1 MKIIRTI
8 NGQEIAIE
16 LTTEEML
23 QVYSELDEEYL
34 REDIQQWAED
44 NGKTVDDELLE
55 NILGELNKNYD
66 SNSSLWDNIAANYN
80 WFVWLRNNK

>member
-1 MKIIRTI
+1 MKITRTI

-23 QVYSELDEEYL
+23 RAYSELDEEYL

-44 NGKTVDDELLE
+44 NDTNISEKLE
-55 NILGELNKNYD
+55 TKMVRYLAEEDGTNA
-66 SNSSLWDNIAANYN
+66 SRWDNIENAYYAC
-80 WFVWLRNNK
+80 RK

>member
-1 MKIIRTI
+1 MKITRTI

-23 QVYSELDEEYL
+23 RAYSELDEEYL

-44 NGKTVDDELLE
+44 NDESISEKLEDKMVHYLAEEDDA
-55 NILGELNKNYD
+55 NA
-66 SNSSLWDNIAANYN
+66 SRWDNIENAYYAC
-80 WFVWLRNNK
+80 RK

>member
-1 MKIIRTI
+1 MKITRTI

-23 QVYSELDEEYL
+23 RAYSELDEEQL

-44 NGKTVDDELLE
+44 NDESISEKLEDKMVHYLAEEDDA
-55 NILGELNKNYD
+55 NA
-66 SNSSLWDNIAANYN
+66 SRWDNIENAYYAC
-80 WFVWLRNNK
+80 RK

>member
-1 MKIIRTI
+1 MKITRTI

-23 QVYSELDEEYL
+23 RAYSELDEEYL

-44 NGKTVDDELLE
+44 NDE
-55 NILGELNKNYD
+55 NISEKLEAKMVCYLAEENDANA
-66 SNSSLWDNIAANYN
+66 SRWDNIENAYYAC
-80 WFVWLRNNK
+80 RK

>member
-1 MKIIRTI
+1 MKITRTI

-23 QVYSELDEEYL
+23 RAYSEIDEEYL

-44 NGKTVDDELLE
+44 NDENISEKLE
-55 NILGELNKNYD
+55 NKMVCYLAKEDDANA
-66 SNSSLWDNIAANYN
+66 SRWDNIENAYYAC
-80 WFVWLRNNK
+80 RK

>member
-1 MKIIRTI
+1 MKITRTI

-23 QVYSELDEEYL
+23 RAYSELDEEYL

-44 NGKTVDDELLE
+44 NDE
-55 NILGELNKNYD
+55 NIGEKLETKMVRYLAEEDDANA
-66 SNSSLWDNIAANYN
+66 SRWDNIENAYYAC
-80 WFVWLRNNK
+80 KK

>member
-1 MKIIRTI
+1 MKITRTI
-8 NGQEIAIE
+8 NGQEIVIE

-44 NGKTVDDELLE
+44 NDE
-55 NILGELNKNYD
+55 NISEKLEAKMVRYLAEEDDANA
-66 SNSSLWDNIAANYN
+66 SRWDNIENAYYAC
-80 WFVWLRNNK
+80 RK

>member
-1 MKIIRTI
+1 MKITRTI

-23 QVYSELDEEYL
+23 RAYSELDEEYL

-44 NGKTVDDELLE
+44 NDKNISEKLETKMVRYLAEEDDANASRWGNIE
-55 NILGELNKNYD
+55 NAYYACRK
-66 SNSSLWDNIAANYN
+66 
-80 WFVWLRNNK
+80 

>member
-1 MKIIRTI
+1 MKITRTI

-23 QVYSELDEEYL
+23 RAYSELDEEYL

-44 NGKTVDDELLE
+44 NDE
-55 NILGELNKNYD
+55 NISEKLEDKMVCYLAEEDDANA
-66 SNSSLWDNIAANYN
+66 SRWDNIENAYYAC
-80 WFVWLRNNK
+80 RK

>member
-1 MKIIRTI
+1 MKITRTI

-44 NGKTVDDELLE
+44 NDE
-55 NILGELNKNYD
+55 NISEKLEAKMVRYLAEEDDANA
-66 SNSSLWDNIAANYN
+66 SRWDNIENAYYAC
-80 WFVWLRNNK
+80 RK

>member
-1 MKIIRTI
+1 MKITRTI

-23 QVYSELDEEYL
+23 RAYSELDEEYL

-44 NGKTVDDELLE
+44 NDE
-55 NILGELNKNYD
+55 NISEKLETKMVRYLAEENDANA
-66 SNSSLWDNIAANYN
+66 SRWDNIENAYYAC
-80 WFVWLRNNK
+80 RK

>member
-1 MKIIRTI
+1 MKITRTI

-23 QVYSELDEEYL
+23 RAYSELDEEYL

-44 NGKTVDDELLE
+44 NDKSISEKLEDKMVRYLAEEDDA
-55 NILGELNKNYD
+55 NAAR
-66 SNSSLWDNIAANYN
+66 WDNIENAYYAC
-80 WFVWLRNNK
+80 RK

>member
-1 MKIIRTI
+1 MKITRTI

-23 QVYSELDEEYL
+23 RAYSELDEEYL

-44 NGKTVDDELLE
+44 NDE
-55 NILGELNKNYD
+55 NISEKLETKMVRYLAEEDDANA
-66 SNSSLWDNIAANYN
+66 SRWDNIENAYSAC
-80 WFVWLRNNK
+80 RK

>member
-1 MKIIRTI
+1 MKITRTI

-23 QVYSELDEEYL
+23 RAYSELDEEYL

-44 NGKTVDDELLE
+44 NDKNISEKLEDKMVCYLTKEDDA
-55 NILGELNKNYD
+55 NV
-66 SNSSLWDNIAANYN
+66 SRWDNIENAYYAC
-80 WFVWLRNNK
+80 RK

>member
-1 MKIIRTI
+1 MKITRTI

-23 QVYSELDEEYL
+23 RAYSELDEEYL

-44 NGKTVDDELLE
+44 NDE
-55 NILGELNKNYD
+55 NISEKLETKMVRYIAEEDDANA
-66 SNSSLWDNIAANYN
+66 SRWDNIENAYYAC
-80 WFVWLRNNK
+80 RK